1 MLNHLALLG
10 PVSLTGPEAR
20 SLRRASQ
27 QRRLALLALLASAP
41 DMRASRDRLVGLLWP
56 ERDER
61 AARHLLAD
69 SVYVLRQALGDDA
82 IVASGEALHLS
93 ADALWSDVAAFQ
105 QAIRD
110 DQWSEAL
117 DLYRGDFLDGF
128 FLRDAAEFDQWA
140 VSERNRLRTL
150 AARAASALTC
160 ALERD
165 GRIADAAAAAE
176 RALDLSPCDEATL
189 RVVVRLHIAAG
200 NRGRAE
206 AVAQAFIER
215 MALELG
221 MSPSPE
227 TMSVLQES
235 RAVARAK
242 PIVVVA
248 AGARRP
254 PGARPI
260 DSVTAS
266 IIVRARHHWHQRT
279 QASVT
284 RAIEYFTRAAER
296 DARAVDAWCGLADAW
311 VVMGGRGYAPIADAI
326 NRASASAERAL
337 ALDDTLSSVYTS
349 VGGVNILRRRWH
361 DAETSLN
368 RAIELDPQ
376 NADAR
381 HWLALTLL
389 TGYGNCDGAVRE
401 QTVAARLNPLAA
413 IQVGTL
419 GWQRYLRGEY
429 DLSRSEMEPTVDLNA
444 ELEEGHAGLAR
455 AAARLGDESTVMATI
470 AAGLTRRTDLRG
482 DLLAEQA
489 SALAVLG
496 DSRRG
501 RQVALEASAHGASPI
516 NLALAWATLGE
527 ADRAFQA
534 LARESFL
541 VYWAPQAVW
550 WDPRFDGIRGDS
562 RFARVRERAAG
573 VWAPEWR

>member
-1 MLNHLALLG
+1 
-10 PVSLTGPEAR
+10 
-20 SLRRASQ
+20 
-27 QRRLALLALLASAP
+27 
-41 DMRASRDRLVGLLWP
+41 
-56 ERDER
+56 
-61 AARHLLAD
+61 
-69 SVYVLRQALGDDA
+69 
-82 IVASGEALHLS
+82 
-93 ADALWSDVAAFQ
+93 
-105 QAIRD
+105 
-110 DQWSEAL
+110 
-117 DLYRGDFLDGF
+117 
-128 FLRDAAEFDQWA
+128 
-140 VSERNRLRTL
+140 
-150 AARAASALTC
+150 
-160 ALERD
+160 
-165 GRIADAAAAAE
+165 
-176 RALDLSPCDEATL
+176 
-189 RVVVRLHIAAG
+189 
-200 NRGRAE
+200 
-206 AVAQAFIER
+206 
-215 MALELG
+215 
-221 MSPSPE
+221 
-227 TMSVLQES
+227 MSVLQES

-242 PIVVVA
+242 PIVVVTF
-248 AGARRP
+248 GARRP

-489 SALAVLG
+489 SAHAVLG

-501 RQVALEASAHGASPI
+501 RARGERARRVADQPRAGVGDARRGGSRVSGARARVVSGLLGPAGRLVGSAI
-516 NLALAWATLGE
+516 
-527 ADRAFQA
+527 R
-534 LARESFL
+534 R
-541 VYWAPQAVW
+541 
-550 WDPRFDGIRGDS
+550 DPR
-562 RFARVRERAAG
+562 
-573 VWAPEWR
+573 